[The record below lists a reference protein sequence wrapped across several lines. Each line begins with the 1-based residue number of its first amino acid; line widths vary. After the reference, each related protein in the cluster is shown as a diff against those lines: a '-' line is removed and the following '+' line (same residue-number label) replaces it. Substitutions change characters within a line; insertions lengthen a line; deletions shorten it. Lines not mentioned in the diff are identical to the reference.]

1 MSSSR
6 RVVVWAGVAM
16 VMAVVAVAC
25 ASGPSIGEM
34 AAGTWT
40 CRAAE
45 VAAREGDVAELD
57 SIPAPFDGA
66 FELDGAIDSFPHLA
80 RQDEVVSHPLDVVE
94 TMVAVHPEGFF
105 RARGGPMTDGQLFEG
120 EWRDSGDV
128 TVVVVREEDRDSRDH
143 YGFEG
148 SVGEAFGRL
157 FIEDTESV
165 HDVELTWEE
174 GRRVTMSLTERFE
187 SNLITC
193 VQVSDVPQPV

>member
-6 RVVVWAGVAM
+6 HPVRAGIAG

-25 ASGPSIGEM
+25 GFRPSLAEM
-34 AAGTWT
+34 AAGTWS
-40 CRAAE
+40 CRAEE
-45 VAAREGDVAELD
+45 VDEHQGDVAELD
-57 SIPAPFDGA
+57 SLPAPFDGA
-66 FELDGAIDSFPHLA
+66 FELDGTIDSFPHLA
-80 RQDEVVSHPLDVVE
+80 HPDEVVSHSLDVVE
-94 TMVAVHPEGFF
+94 ATVAVHPEGFF
-105 RARGGPMTDGQLFEG
+105 RARGGPLTDGQLFEG
-120 EWRDSGDV
+120 EWQDNGDV
-128 TVVVVREEDRDSRDH
+128 TVVVVREEGRESLDY

-148 SVGEAFGRL
+148 SMGEAVGRL

-193 VQVSDVPQPV
+193 VKFSDVPQPV